1 MYTAVSACLKQLAQ
15 SFGTTFNHAFVYVIK
30 IKKKKK
36 TAPKTVSYCAQLRSD
51 QIFQYDVGPVSTVAH
66 IASKC
71 SWFNDMQVIQI
82 KCKLPKVF
90 QECVNKRDSSP
101 TEYIFAEYVL
111 WTPNKRLK

>member
-1 MYTAVSACLKQLAQ
+1 M
-15 SFGTTFNHAFVYVIK
+15 
-30 IKKKKK
+30 
-36 TAPKTVSYCAQLRSD
+36 SYCAQLRSD
-51 QIFQYDVGPVSTVAH
+51 QIFQYDVGPVFIVAH

-90 QECVNKRDSSP
+90 QVCVNKRDSSP